1 MSVDRRELFRIIGAG
16 VVAGN
21 AAAQHEHPTLTTK
34 PGDYEPRVLSREQ
47 YLTLQRMLEV
57 LLPADELSA
66 SARDAGVGMFL
77 DTTLKYSDDRI
88 RTTWLNGIAAVD
100 LLARESGGKT
110 FGQLDV
116 AAAMAVMTRI
126 AESEAKPRTD
136 AEKFFVLFKQAAIP
150 AYYLSAEGRKSLD
163 YKGDTA
169 IREFAGCTHPEHK
182 HA

>member
-34 PGDYEPRVLSREQ
+34 PGDYEPRVLSKEQ
-47 YLTLQRMLEV
+47 YATLQRMLEV

-77 DTTLKYSDDRI
+77 DTTLKYSDERI
-88 RTTWLNGIAAVD
+88 RQTWL
-100 LLARESGGKT
+100 SGLSAIDVVAKDTGGST
-110 FGQLDV
+110 FGELDIP
-116 AAAMAVMTRI
+116 AATALMTKI
-126 AESEAKPRTD
+126 AENEAKPQTT
-136 AEKFFVLFKQAAIP
+136 AERFFILFKQAAIP
-150 AYYLSAEGRKSLD
+150 AYYLSTEGRKSLD

-169 IREFAGCTHPEHK
+169 VRDFAGCTHDNHK
-182 HA
+182 TA